1 MDTQTLL
8 GFIAVAEEKSI
19 SGAAARLNLS
29 SSTLAQQIRL
39 LEEELDSVLFTYHPA
54 CILITAAGVA
64 FLPHARGI
72 VLEFELA
79 RSDIR
84 RIEKITAT
92 ENRVR
97 AGAHSSIA

>member
-92 ENRVR
+92 ENRGG
-97 AGAHSSIA
+97 AGTHSSIA